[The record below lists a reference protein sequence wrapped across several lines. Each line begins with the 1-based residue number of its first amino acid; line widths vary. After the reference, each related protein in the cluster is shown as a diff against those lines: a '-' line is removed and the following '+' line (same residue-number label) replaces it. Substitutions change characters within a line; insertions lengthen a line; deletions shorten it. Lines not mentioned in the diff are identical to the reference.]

1 MLHSSYRSSCRSAMA
16 RRLMAVAFTGLLLS
30 GCNSSGGFLENLQT
44 ISLMEREE
52 MPEAM
57 VVMSNGVIGPSDP
70 AERLADMEITW
81 VQYEPE
87 RDRLIASR
95 SMRQRT
101 LLSVTAV
108 PSAGDTSAEQED
120 EPYSVHTIRAGC
132 YILHTARARAMSPLT
147 EYLGPTYISQVTL
160 FAGSDETVGRRD
172 HKPVAGSGAP
182 AFCIKGGEVAYIGDY
197 LFDASQRPARL
208 VEHGNSFADARRFM
222 DERYPEDAA
231 ALVTRH
237 VTYE

>member
-1 MLHSSYRSSCRSAMA
+1 MA
-16 RRLMAVAFTGLLLS
+16 GRLMAVAVAGLLAA
-30 GCNSSGGFLENLQT
+30 GCNTSGGFLENLQS
-44 ISLMEREE
+44 ISLMERQE

-57 VVMSNGVIGPSDP
+57 IVMSYDVIGPAEP
-70 AERLADMEITW
+70 EERLADMEITW

-101 LLSVTAV
+101 LLSITAV
-108 PSAGDTSAEQED
+108 PSAGEAVVEQEG
-120 EPYSVHTIRAGC
+120 ERYSAHTITAGC

-160 FAGSDETVGRRD
+160 FAGSGETVGRRD

-197 LFDASQRPARL
+197 LFDASTRPARL

-222 DERYPEDAA
+222 DERYPDDAA

-237 VTYE
+237 ITYE